1 MTVAGKGGRP
11 RKWRSDADRVRA
23 YRARQRGD
31 DEPPTVEIA
40 LVAGDDIAV
49 AWDRVRQLGET
60 TKQQRAA
67 LTTLTTELSRAKG
80 AIEQERTRFS
90 WIEGDNDRL
99 REELERMTRDRDELQ
114 DQLDELRLSV
124 QEIPDPPAPPPVSP
138 VPNRAQRRRAE
149 RNRRRQR
156 GDSR

>member
-40 LVAGDDIAV
+40 LVAGDEIAV
-49 AWDRVRQLGET
+49 AWDRVRELGET
-60 TKQQRAA
+60 TKEQRAA
-67 LTTLTTELSRAKG
+67 LTALTTELSRAKR
-80 AIEQERTRFS
+80 ALAQERTRFS

-99 REELERMTRDRDELQ
+99 RTELERMTRHRDQLQ
-114 DQLDELRLSV
+114 GELDELRLSV
-124 QEIPDPPAPPPVSP
+124 PNIPDAPTPSPVSP
-138 VPNRAQRRRAE
+138 VPNRAQRRRTE
-149 RNRRRQR
+149 RAGRRKPGTPR
-156 GDSR
+156 